1 MKPREFKRG
10 GKEMRRT
17 LMLGAGTALVLTV
30 STSLAVA
37 EDAPK
42 DNQGYTAPKTITI
55 DLGKEIASM
64 AGWQLR
70 LRALN
75 IAPGG
80 HIGLHSHKDRP
91 SVVYFQQGT
100 DLVTNEDGT
109 SKTFHPGD
117 TTAEGVNTVHWH
129 KNTGDDA
136 VVIYTADL
144 VKAPAK

>member
-1 MKPREFKRG
+1 
-10 GKEMRRT
+10 
-17 LMLGAGTALVLTV
+17 MLGAGIALALTA
-30 STSLAVA
+30 SAYHAVA

-42 DNQGYTAPKTITI
+42 DNQGYTTLESVMI
-55 DLGKEIASM
+55 DLGKEIPTM

-70 LRALN
+70 LRLLN

-100 DLVTNEDGT
+100 DVVTNEDGT

-117 TTAEGVNTVHWH
+117 TTAEGVKTVHWH
-129 KNTGDDA
+129 KNTGADA

-144 VKAPAK
+144 VKAAAQ

>member
-1 MKPREFKRG
+1 M
-10 GKEMRRT
+10 RT

-30 STSLAVA
+30 SASLAAA

-42 DNQGYTAPKTITI
+42 DNQGYTTPKTITI
-55 DLGKEIASM
+55 DLGNEIPSM

-100 DLVTNEDGT
+100 DVVTNEDGT

-136 VVIYTADL
+136 VVIYTADV

>member
-1 MKPREFKRG
+1 
-10 GKEMRRT
+10 MRRAR
-17 LMLGAGTALVLTV
+17 MLGAGIALVLTAF
-30 STSLAVA
+30 TYVA
-37 EDAPK
+37 FAENAPK
-42 DNQGYTAPKTITI
+42 DNQGYTTPKTVVI
-55 DLGKEIASM
+55 DLGKEIPSM

-70 LRALN
+70 LRVLD

-91 SVVYFQQGT
+91 SVVYFGQGT
-100 DLVTNEDGT
+100 DVVTNEDGT

-117 TTAEGVNTVHWH
+117 TTAEGVSTVHWH
-129 KNTGDDA
+129 KNTGNDP

>member
-1 MKPREFKRG
+1 
-10 GKEMRRT
+10 MRRA
-17 LMLGAGTALVLTV
+17 LILGAGIALTLT
-30 STSLAVA
+30 TSAYLAVA
-37 EDAPK
+37 EEAPK
-42 DNQGYTAPKTITI
+42 DNQGYTTPKTVMI
-55 DLGKEIASM
+55 DLGKEIPTM

-70 LRALN
+70 LRILN

-100 DLVTNEDGT
+100 DVVTNEDGT
-109 SKTFHPGD
+109 SKTFHHGD

-129 KNTGDDA
+129 KNTGDNA

-144 VKAPAK
+144 VKASAK